1 MGAVEKD
8 FEFLD
13 LGGNQKLKLIKS
25 LKEAWGICGE
35 TAEVGLKGGNVF

>member
-1 MGAVEKD
+1 LGAVEKD

-25 LKEAWGICGE
+25 LKEA
-35 TAEVGLKGGNVF
+35 